1 MPFGADSSGPMD
13 ACGRHL
19 ANTIKQSK
27 LAAMRAVVTITINFI
42 FLVHFT
48 VAVSVAKKFFFSY
61 CLAFM
66 VICLFVAHGMRCYYL
81 HRWYFFGIFSR

>member
-48 VAVSVAKKFFFSY
+48 VAVSVAKVFFSVIVW
-61 CLAFM
+61 LLWLSVFSWHM
-66 VICLFVAHGMRCYYL
+66 V
-81 HRWYFFGIFSR
+81 